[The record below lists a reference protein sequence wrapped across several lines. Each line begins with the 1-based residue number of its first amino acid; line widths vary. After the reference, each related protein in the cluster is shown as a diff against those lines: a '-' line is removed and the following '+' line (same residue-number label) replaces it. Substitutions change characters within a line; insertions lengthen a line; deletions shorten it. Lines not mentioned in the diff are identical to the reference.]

1 MHSLQLLA
9 LNKQE
14 IPKSTEIGLG
24 TTFEVAGWLKLK
36 RTHDLPALLVLELS
50 TVHDQLWYLVDTAR
64 AINSKGVVLMSGRIE
79 TKETQINELTL
90 YLCHPNPDISVEV
103 EELRFNGDLVRKDYI
118 EGFSATG

>member
-1 MHSLQLLA
+1 M

-14 IPKSTEIGLG
+14 IPKPSATGLG

-36 RTHDLPALLVLELS
+36 KTHDLPALMILEIS
-50 TVHDQLWYLVDTAR
+50 TTHDQLWYLVDTAR

-79 TKETQINELTL
+79 TKETQIKELGL

-103 EELRFNGDLVRKDYI
+103 EELRFNGDLVRKDFI